1 MKHTVPIK
9 ANIHNRF
16 DIEVVRDGKTVQKAY
31 AENII
36 LNALWTRMFAPNTWN
51 SYIFFGTGAGELSA
65 SRTSLFTHLGYKA
78 NGSSLIEDH
87 HEDGYISCRH
97 RISLAPEEYVGQEL
111 SEVGIG
117 YGTSSTNLVTH
128 ATLKDMNGNP
138 TTIEKTALDIINIY
152 ATVYIQVPTTFSWA
166 SGGIAFPEDSGNYD
180 NFRSSGVIN
189 ILFGL
194 ATPFMSDQFT
204 NAVFSIFKRAVFYA
218 GTLDSSKTYTVLPT
232 FAYDVANKKTTIS
245 HRIPVGSANFSE
257 GIGSCEIVF
266 TPQSTGMN
274 GPYFQICVDFT
285 NPSVFTGSVRE
296 AESVG
301 EGDGATQDFKTAYQI
316 KPGSTPTVYV
326 DGTPVSTGITV
337 DVGKPVSD
345 DISAYMKTIGR
356 DFSNGATMPTS
367 WGDGAYSGK
376 VGLTADLIFENT
388 LYGSFGIY
396 QLTLSYSA
404 QLYVSNDME
413 TWILAAER
421 TIGKMGPATIPE
433 EYRGYKYWKV
443 VMTDSG
449 SYGEIATPAKCL
461 ELVDNTANI
470 HFSTPPD
477 VGAVITVDYVTP
489 WVAKDTNHVFDFTLE
504 LQFGEY
510 TP

>member
-1 MKHTVPIK
+1 
-9 ANIHNRF
+9 
-16 DIEVVRDGKTVQKAY
+16 
-31 AENII
+31 
-36 LNALWTRMFAPNTWN
+36 
-51 SYIFFGTGAGELSA
+51 
-65 SRTSLFTHLGYKA
+65 
-78 NGSSLIEDH
+78 
-87 HEDGYISCRH
+87 
-97 RISLAPEEYVGQEL
+97 
-111 SEVGIG
+111 
-117 YGTSSTNLVTH
+117 
-128 ATLKDMNGNP
+128 
-138 TTIEKTALDIINIY
+138 
-152 ATVYIQVPTTFSWA
+152 
-166 SGGIAFPEDSGNYD
+166 
-180 NFRSSGVIN
+180 
-189 ILFGL
+189 
-194 ATPFMSDQFT
+194 
-204 NAVFSIFKRAVFYA
+204 
-218 GTLDSSKTYTVLPT
+218 
-232 FAYDVANKKTTIS
+232 
-245 HRIPVGSANFSE
+245 
-257 GIGSCEIVF
+257 
-266 TPQSTGMN
+266 
-274 GPYFQICVDFT
+274 
-285 NPSVFTGSVRE
+285 
-296 AESVG
+296 
-301 EGDGATQDFKTAYQI
+301 
-316 KPGSTPTVYV
+316 
-326 DGTPVSTGITV
+326 
-337 DVGKPVSD
+337 
-345 DISAYMKTIGR
+345 
-356 DFSNGATMPTS
+356 MPTS